1 MVEIPELEVERV
13 ATDELVEYKNNAKLH
28 PNEQVDQ
35 IVESILEFG
44 FNSPILCWHNEEGEP
59 EIVSGH
65 GRLLAARKLDM
76 KELPVI
82 FLDHLTPKQRQAYII
97 VDNKLTMN
105 SDFDYD
111 MLAAELE
118 ELSDDFD
125 MQDFGFAPIELD
137 DIDNEDLL
145 DDDVADTPNIGKVI
159 YEPKNTDHHVDELYY
174 LDRPDLDEL
183 IAGIEND
190 ELRKMFEIRKQWFAE
205 FNFAKVADYYAF
217 QATPQEQR
225 VFEAL
230 GMVLLDRDQLIENG
244 FAKIVGEA
252 LED

>member
-1 MVEIPELEVERV
+1 M
-13 ATDELVEYKNNAKLH
+13 
-28 PNEQVDQ
+28 
-35 IVESILEFG
+35 
-44 FNSPILCWHNEEGEP
+44 
-59 EIVSGH
+59 
-65 GRLLAARKLDM
+65 
-76 KELPVI
+76 
-82 FLDHLTPKQRQAYII
+82 
-97 VDNKLTMN
+97 
-105 SDFDYD
+105 
-111 MLAAELE
+111 
-118 ELSDDFD
+118 
-125 MQDFGFAPIELD
+125 
-137 DIDNEDLL
+137 
-145 DDDVADTPNIGKVI
+145 
-159 YEPKNTDHHVDELYY
+159 
-174 LDRPDLDEL
+174 DEL

>member
-13 ATDELVEYKNNAKLH
+13 STDELVEYKNNAKLH
-28 PNEQVDQ
+28 PHEQIDQ

-105 SDFDYD
+105 SEFDYD

-118 ELSDDFD
+118 SLADDFD
-125 MQDFGFAPIELD
+125 MTDFGFAPIELG
-137 DIDNEDLL
+137 DIEEEMDEIFDNKYSR
-145 DDDVADTPNIGKVI
+145 NIGKVI

-174 LDRPDLDEL
+174 LDRPDLDEM
-183 IAGIEND
+183 IAAIENE
-190 ELRKMFEIRKQWFAE
+190 ELRKMFEIRKDWFCE
-205 FNFAKVADYYAF
+205 FNFAKVADYYAY

-244 FAKIVGEA
+244 FAKIVESV
-252 LED
+252 